1 MRTTHSILGLI
12 DYGQPRSR
20 NDQDASAHPQQR
32 DETHPDSETG
42 EPKVQPGLL
51 DPPAV
56 TLPTPPARAVASMV
70 KGASVTT
77 DPLDIFPSET
87 PQD

>member
-12 DYGQPRSR
+12 DYSQPRSG
-20 NDQDASAHPQQR
+20 NDQDASAHPQHR

-42 EPKVQPGLL
+42 EPRVQPGLL

-56 TLPTPPARAVASMV
+56 TLPTPPPPRS
-70 KGASVTT
+70 
-77 DPLDIFPSET
+77 LH
-87 PQD
+87 